1 MVFEELDIGVV
12 DFVVGFVVFLD
23 ADVQRVLVDNLDV
36 GHVLVYYVLVDL
48 PCFLTEVEEVLIV
61 AVAEVLHLATVEEEL
76 PDGREAFEPVLV
88 HVELLEV
95 GEVELAVG
103 AGADA
108 VVVEVEVL
116 EAGQEEQVEP

>member
-1 MVFEELDIGVV
+1 MIFEELDIGVV

-23 ADVQRVLVDNLDV
+23 ADIQRVLVDDLDV

-48 PCFLTEVEEVLIV
+48 PCFLAEVEEVLII

-76 PDGREAFEPVLV
+76 PDGREAFESVLV

-116 EAGQEEQVEP
+116 ETGQEEQVEP